1 MEYKDYYKI
10 LGVPKTASKA
20 DIRKAYRKLARQHH
34 PDVKPGDKKAE
45 QTFKDLNEA
54 HTVLSDPDKRTRYDT
69 LGPNWEAYGP
79 PSGGGSRPGA
89 SPFGGGGPFGGF
101 GDLGGRNVRY
111 EFRTSGDTG
120 DLGGFSDFFRMM
132 FGGETQERATSRR
145 GTRTGT
151 ATADFDDLF
160 SQLRT
165 DGAPTSGE
173 RPGATRQATALPAI
187 EATAE
192 ITLEEAFHGTTRL
205 VQVDDTRLEVKIPRG
220 ADTGSRIRLKG
231 RGGDGRDLIVVTR
244 VRPHPLFTRRGADL
258 ERELPV
264 TLREALLGGK
274 VQVTTLK
281 GRVLLT
287 IPEGTQNG
295 RTFRLS
301 GQGMPRFNAD
311 GTGDLYAR
319 VRVVLPTNLSDEAK
333 EAARRFLDLAP
344 QPDPR

>member
-20 DIRKAYRKLARQHH
+20 DIKKAYRKLARQHH

-54 HTVLSDPDKRTRYDT
+54 HTVLSDADKRKRYDT
-69 LGPNWEAYGP
+69 LGPNWAAYGQ
-79 PSGGGSRPGA
+79 PSEGGARPGA
-89 SPFGGGGPFGGF
+89 SPFGGGSPFGGF
-101 GDLGGRNVRY
+101 GDIGGRNVRY
-111 EFRTSGDTG
+111 EFRTSGDSG

-132 FGGETQERATSRR
+132 FGGEAQEPATSRR
-145 GTRTGT
+145 STRTGT
-151 ATADFDDLF
+151 ATADIDDLLA
-160 SQLRT
+160 QLRT
-165 DGAPTSGE
+165 DSGGTTSRRGSA
-173 RPGATRQATALPAI
+173 ATSTPPPI

-192 ITLEEAFHGTTRL
+192 ISLEEAFHGTTRL
-205 VQVDDTRLEVKIPRG
+205 VQVDSTRLEVKIPRG
-220 ADTGSRIRLKG
+220 VDNGSRIRLKG

-244 VRPHPLFTRRGADL
+244 VRPHPTFTRRGADL
-258 ERELPV
+258 ERELPI
-264 TLREALLGGK
+264 TLREALLGGN
-274 VQVTTLK
+274 VPVTTLK

-295 RTFRLS
+295 RTFRLT

-311 GTGDLYAR
+311 GAGDLYAR

-333 EAARRFLDLAP
+333 DAARRFLDLAP